1 MTIEQYSTKFIE
13 LSKFAPNLI
22 PNEETKA
29 ERFLDGLLLRI
40 REKISFL
47 EIKECTMMVNMTMI
61 ADRGIKEAAA
71 DYTERKRSM
80 L

>member
-61 ADRGIKEAAA
+61 ADRGIKEVTA